1 MGYWP
6 RPDVELTE
14 GGPMGPPY
22 PMEVEETPPP
32 PPGVLGFED
41 DDEVVW
47 GWWEGE
53 LCLGEGGGGSTRER
67 SRVSP
72 ISKGRR

>member
-41 DDEVVW
+41 DDEVG

-53 LCLGEGGGGSTRER
+53 LCLGDGGGGSTRER